1 MTRIGGPLP
10 HNKEMKV
17 QTGGLL
23 GLQAVVN
30 PELTAATNVPDVYG
44 LIDDA
49 ENVFGRIEG
58 FPFDHIVKRIVRYEG
73 RSRRSHRHPP

>member
-23 GLQAVVN
+23 GLQAVID
-30 PELTAATNVPDVYG
+30 PKLADATNVPNVYG
-44 LIDDA
+44 LIDNA
-49 ENVFGRIEG
+49 ENVFGKLEA
-58 FPFDHIVKRIVRYEG
+58 FPFDQIVKRIVRYQV
-73 RSRRSHRHPP
+73 RSQRHRS